1 MPSLIDLR
9 RRIRAVK
16 NTQQITKAMKMVAAS
31 KLRRAQERIMNA
43 RPYAVQMQR
52 VLSSVATRVDPAI
65 HPLLI
70 VREHRADSVTLVIV
84 VTADKGLCGSFNT
97 NVIKAAG
104 AFIVQMSGQCRLG
117 LVGRKGRDF
126 FGRRGFGVMF
136 EQIGIFQKLRYQD
149 AQTIAQLAIDA
160 FTSGDADRV
169 MLIYNEFKSVMS
181 QRVVVDQLLPIARAE
196 IDRGAGAP
204 GSSEDVSATASAAE
218 RHRGTGAPGVNNV
231 GAGAT
236 GVNAV
241 DYLYEP
247 SAQEIF
253 NQLLPRYVEVQ
264 IYRALLESNAAFF
277 AAQMT
282 AMDTATKNSAE
293 MIANLTLYMNKVR
306 QAAITREIIEVVS
319 GAEAL

>member
-52 VLSSVATRVDPAI
+52 VLGSVAARVDPSI
-65 HPLLI
+65 HPLLTT
-70 VREHRADSVTLVIV
+70 REPRPDAKTLLVV
-84 VTADKGLCGSFNT
+84 VTGDKGLCGSFNT

-104 AFIVQMSGQCRLG
+104 AYLAEHPGQCTLG

-126 FGRRGFGVMF
+126 FARRGFEVMF
-136 EQIGIFQKLRYQD
+136 EQVGLFHKLRYDD
-149 AQTIAQLAIDA
+149 AQTIARTAIEA
-160 FTSGDADRV
+160 FLSGGVDRV
-169 MLIYNEFKSVMS
+169 VLIYNEFRSVMT
-181 QRVVVDQLLPIARAE
+181 QRVVVDQLLPIARA
-196 IDRGAGAP
+196 
-204 GSSEDVSATASAAE
+204 DVDA
-218 RHRGTGAPGVNNV
+218 TGAAAAPIVE
-231 GAGAT
+231 GADPRAQI
-236 GVNAV
+236 

-247 SAQEIF
+247 EPREIF

-264 IYRALLESNAAFF
+264 VYRALLESNAAFF

-282 AMDTATKNSAE
+282 AMDTATKNSAD

>member
-52 VLSSVATRVDPAI
+52 VLGSVASRVDQAI
-65 HPLLI
+65 HPLLTARDI
-70 VREHRADSVTLVIV
+70 GPESRTLLIV

-97 NVIKAAG
+97 NVIKAGGNFLVEA
-104 AFIVQMSGQCRLG
+104 AQPCTLG

-126 FGRRGFGVMF
+126 FVRRGYDVMF
-136 EQIGIFQKLRYQD
+136 EQVGIFQKLRFED
-149 AQTIAQLAIDA
+149 ARVIAQAAMDA
-160 FTSGDADRV
+160 FLEHKVDRV
-169 MLIYNEFKSVMS
+169 MLVYNEFRSVMT
-181 QRVVVDQLLPIARAE
+181 QRVVVDQLLPIARAQVE
-196 IDRGAGAP
+196 
-204 GSSEDVSATASAAE
+204 
-218 RHRGTGAPGVNNV
+218 
-231 GAGAT
+231 AT
-236 GVNAV
+236 GPESAPVPAGGDPRAQV

-247 SAQEIF
+247 APQEIF

-264 IYRALLESNAAFF
+264 VYRALLESNAAFY

>member
-31 KLRRAQERIMNA
+31 KLRRSQERIMSA

-52 VLSSVATRVDPAI
+52 VLASVASRVDPSI
-65 HPLLI
+65 HPLLTN
-70 VREHRADSVTLVIV
+70 RELGPDSKTLVILV
-84 VTADKGLCGSFNT
+84 SGDKGLAGSFNT
-97 NVIKAAG
+97 NVIKAG
-104 AFIVQMSGQCRLG
+104 GLFITESQQPVTLG

-126 FGRRGFGVMF
+126 FARRGFPVSF
-136 EQIGIFQKLRYQD
+136 EHTGIFQRLRFED
-149 AQTIAQLAIDA
+149 AQAIAKAATESFL
-160 FTSGDADRV
+160 SGEVDRV
-169 MLIYNEFKSVMS
+169 MLIYNEFRSVMS

-196 IDRGAGAP
+196 VDAAGGESIAP
-204 GSSEDVSATASAAE
+204 IPPGGDE
-218 RHRGTGAPGVNNV
+218 RSQI
-231 GAGAT
+231 
-236 GVNAV
+236 
-241 DYLYEP
+241 DYLYMP

-264 IYRALLESNAAFF
+264 VYRALLESNAAFF

-293 MIANLTLYMNKVR
+293 MIGSLTLYMNKVR

>member
-52 VLSSVATRVDPAI
+52 VLGSVAARVDPSI
-65 HPLLI
+65 HPLLT
-70 VREHRADSVTLVIV
+70 VRAPRADSQTLVVIV
-84 VTADKGLCGSFNT
+84 TGDKGLCGSFNT
-97 NVIKAAG
+97 NVVKAAG
-104 AFIVQMSGQCRLG
+104 TYIAESAHPSTLG

-126 FGRRGFGVMF
+126 FGRRGFPVLF
-136 EQIGIFQKLRYQD
+136 ERIGIFQKLRYD
-149 AQTIAQLAIDA
+149 DGKAIAQTAIEA
-160 FTSGDADRV
+160 FLSGQVDRV
-169 MLIYNEFKSVMS
+169 MLVYNEFRSVMT

-196 IDRGAGAP
+196 TSGSDPKFGPDPGTRSGSDPARAASARSDQGFAPVAP
-204 GSSEDVSATASAAE
+204 GADPRAQI
-218 RHRGTGAPGVNNV
+218 
-231 GAGAT
+231 
-236 GVNAV
+236 

-264 IYRALLESNAAFF
+264 VYRALLESNAAFF

-282 AMDTATKNSAE
+282 AMDTATKNSAD
-293 MIANLTLYMNKVR
+293 MISSLTLYMNKVR

>member
-31 KLRRAQERIMNA
+31 KLRRSQERIVNA

-52 VLSSVATRVDPAI
+52 VLQSVASRVDPSI
-65 HPLLI
+65 HPLLTSREPRPDSKTLIII
-70 VREHRADSVTLVIV
+70 VTG
-84 VTADKGLCGSFNT
+84 DKGLAGSFNT

-104 AFIVQMSGQCRLG
+104 TLVAETTSPVTLG

-126 FGRRGFGVMF
+126 FVRRGFPVLF
-136 EQIGIFQKLRYQD
+136 EHINIFQRLRFED
-149 AQTIAQLAIDA
+149 AQAVASAAT
-160 FTSGDADRV
+160 TSFLSGEVDRV
-169 MLIYNEFKSVMS
+169 VLVYNEFRSVIS
-181 QRVVVDQLLPIARAE
+181 QRVVIDQLLPIARA
-196 IDRGAGAP
+196 DVDSVGGAAAP
-204 GSSEDVSATASAAE
+204 PPPGGDVRSQI
-218 RHRGTGAPGVNNV
+218 G
-231 GAGAT
+231 
-236 GVNAV
+236 
-241 DYLYEP
+241 YLYEP
-247 SAQEIF
+247 SPQEIF
-253 NQLLPRYVEVQ
+253 NLLLPRYVEVQ
-264 IYRALLESNAAFF
+264 VYRALLESNAAFF

-293 MIANLTLYMNKVR
+293 MISSLTLYMNKVR